1 MQPPMQQPG
10 IPKKSNTML
19 IVAVVAVV
27 AIVIVAVL
35 ALVLMRGGAGMT
47 IQITDW
53 DSDETDLSTILSN
66 KVTFSVDLT
75 NTGTTSSTGTVTC
88 KLTFPTGSPA
98 QATKSVTLAAGAS
111 ETVTIE
117 VTLSTLQWAQKS
129 VCTPTCTIA

>member
-1 MQPPMQQPG
+1 MQQPG

-53 DSDETDLSTILSN
+53 DTDQNTLSVLSGE
-66 KVTFSVDLT
+66 VTFTVDLT
-75 NTGTTSSTGTVTC
+75 NTGTATSTGVVTC
-88 KLTFPTGSPA
+88 KLVLSAGGTIQQT
-98 QATKSVTLAAGAS
+98 QSVTLAPGAS
-111 ETVTIE
+111 TTITVIVPATSFLQYAF
-117 VTLSTLQWAQKS
+117 LSTGQA
-129 VCTPTCTIA
+129 TCTIA